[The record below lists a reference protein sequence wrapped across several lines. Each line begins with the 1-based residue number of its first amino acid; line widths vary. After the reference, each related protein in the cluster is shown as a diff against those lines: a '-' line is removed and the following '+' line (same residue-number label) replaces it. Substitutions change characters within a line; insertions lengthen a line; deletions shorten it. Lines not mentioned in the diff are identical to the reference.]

1 MDAFPA
7 LFILS
12 ITSTVLAVLGL
23 ASAAWGTDSRPRI
36 GDDHAR

>member
-1 MDAFPA
+1 MDALSA
-7 LFILS
+7 LFIFT

-23 ASAAWGTDSRPRI
+23 ASAAWGTDSRPYI